1 MIKKDFFSYGM
12 CVRLHNF
19 KRILQLRVFFMSRQ
33 GVIIIQTF
41 VRPRQVHLLPFD
53 DSLILEVRN

>member
-1 MIKKDFFSYGM
+1 M
-12 CVRLHNF
+12 CARLHNF